1 MAFRA
6 LCEGRECEHLKAINL
21 IAFDCFLHQILNRHR
36 RKWCVTVMRRDFS
49 CSRRKYFR
57 FTSNATSL
65 HTEAMILI
73 SQWTFYHWALWRNY
87 NRNNMFSFAYPKSVR
102 STKGTISVIL
112 KLSSNK
118 MFYYIK
124 IFSFRNFSSARTL
137 FEFLWA
143 FRALLFIPKMCV
155 ISRVFLLVQLRVGIV
170 GWLVWGEPSN
180 ESPRETKNYI
190 KDLMPEKA

>member
-1 MAFRA
+1 MMRNSY
-6 LCEGRECEHLKAINL
+6 EKR
-21 IAFDCFLHQILNRHR
+21 FLVFSTKIFSLH
-36 RKWCVTVMRRDFS
+36 VERDF
-49 CSRRKYFR
+49 
-57 FTSNATSL
+57 TSHRSDDFNLS
-65 HTEAMILI
+65 MD
-73 SQWTFYHWALWRNY
+73 FFHWALWRNY

-143 FRALLFIPKMCV
+143 FRALLLIPKMCV

-180 ESPRETKNYI
+180 ESPRETKSDI